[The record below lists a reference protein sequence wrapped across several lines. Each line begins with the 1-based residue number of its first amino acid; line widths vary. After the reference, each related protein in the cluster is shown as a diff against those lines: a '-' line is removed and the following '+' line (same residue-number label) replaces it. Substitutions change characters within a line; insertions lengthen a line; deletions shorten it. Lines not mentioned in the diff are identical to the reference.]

1 MTKYPAVDS
10 HFFEWGVAHGLSEEE
25 INEDWRSYCE
35 GLERFHEE
43 VSVVMGEPAPVPSIC
58 VGGSQ

>member
-1 MTKYPAVDS
+1 MDKYPAIDAA
-10 HFFEWGVAHGLSEEE
+10 FYEWGAKVGMTDEQ
-25 INEDWRSYCE
+25 IDEDWRSYCD

-43 VSVVMGEPAPVPSIC
+43 VSVVMGEAAPVPSIC